1 MSMSKKDY
9 VAIAAAIHRSGMA
22 LNIGRKAK
30 AETLGNERALRLV
43 AGDLAATLAADN
55 PAFDKARFLAAC
67 GVTS

>member
-1 MSMSKKDY
+1 MSMSMSKKDY

-22 LNIGRKAK
+22 LSIGRKVK

-43 AGDLAATLAADN
+43 ALDLAADN

-67 GVTS
+67 GVTP

>member
-9 VAIAAAIHRSGMA
+9 AAIAAAIHRTGMA
-22 LNIGRKAK
+22 LSIGRKAK

-43 AGDLAATLAADN
+43 ALDLAATLAADN